1 MNKLNTAKRERRWRR
16 YHGFEAKNRFRR
28 LRNLSVRDS
37 FEMLKELY
45 YFILPR
51 GGRKKIKKM
60 DTLKIKALS
69 RVHSMFNRVGQ

>member
-37 FEMLKELY
+37 FEALKELY
-45 YFILPR
+45 YFISPPTDIR
-51 GGRKKIKKM
+51 NIKKM
-60 DTLKIKALS
+60 SMLKIEVLS
-69 RVHSMFNRVGQ
+69 RVHSMFNKVRP